1 MAEIRTVRDTEPRA
15 VLMFP
20 GAAGELQPYLPRDV
34 DAELDKAL
42 AKPSFVLLV
51 HGHAAGTRRTAYE
64 ALVRNL
70 PDAALVIDP
79 DFDELDSLAPDGKAV
94 VWIDRLLSDHGVEL
108 RQLELLHEWWS
119 AGKHR
124 WVLAIARDGDLD
136 QPTIGYVAA
145 NLATNLVRISDRLS
159 ARERTAAAALFPDR
173 GAAFTMQELVDSIDG
188 HQSETRLAAGYQ
200 ADGYDGVDRLGITAD
215 VRMLA
220 DLMTSRLIEPPL
232 SIGLFGNWGSG
243 KSFFM
248 RQMHDRVRTL
258 ADAARAA
265 EQAAGAQG
273 RAVSSYCSSV
283 RQITFNAWHY
293 TEANL
298 WASLATHIFDNLA
311 ASGTEDDLRWR
322 TTDLADQRKAEES
335 LLNQLSTVRM
345 ERMLLTAHQEQQTT
359 RRRTPKAVTTA
370 LLRSLTRE
378 DLSWIASELD
388 APSPGAEDVRRFADE
403 IVGLHGETRGLWQRL
418 RSDPVPY
425 VVLGGGVLV
434 VVALSLVLGWTGW
447 TGLAGVLTVV
457 GAAAT
462 TVARLR
468 TAVGRIRA
476 VADKLDAPDQHAVAT
491 AKRIAELD
499 DEEDRLQR
507 AVADLAPGH
516 DAAAFAQSRHGSQ
529 DYRQHLGVVS
539 LLRRDLDTF
548 AAMLDRERDSSGGT
562 TGVERIVLYI
572 DDLDRC
578 PPAVVIQ
585 VLEAVHLLLALRLFV
600 VVVGVDAR
608 WLTRAIRLHYAAML
622 DGAAGDG
629 PDDDT
634 LAANY
639 LEKIFQVPF
648 VVSPMGENG
657 FATLVRG
664 LADTEEEAEDLT
676 PVPHISRVLVGEP
689 PRQAERPSAT
699 STPEPT
705 TPLVAPELRPPRLR
719 ISKPELE
726 FLTTLAPLVGS
737 PRATKRL
744 VNLYRLVRA
753 RFSRAEL
760 ERFVGTGSNAD
771 APCRAVLVLLA
782 ALVGQPGSVQPLF
795 AALAAAPPEQ
805 TLMSTLAKL
814 DANTPLHAALSRMTT
829 GTDAPPAFAQS
840 YQEWLPLVSR
850 FSFAVSSPPASTG
863 PTDTLTQ
870 R

>member
-70 PDAALVIDP
+70 PNAVLVVDP
-79 DFDELDSLAPDGKAV
+79 EFDELNNFDPDGEAV
-94 VWIDRLLSDHGVEL
+94 VWIDRLLSDDGVEL
-108 RQLELLHEWWS
+108 RQLERLNGWWS
-119 AGKHR
+119 AGKRR
-124 WVLAIARDGDLD
+124 WVLTIVREGDVD
-136 QPTIGYVAA
+136 QPLIKHLAA
-145 NLATNLVRISDRLS
+145 YLATDLVRISDQLS
-159 ARERTAAAALFPDR
+159 ERERTAAAALFPNR
-173 GAAFTMQELVDSIDG
+173 VSASTMQELVGSIGEPD
-188 HQSETRLAAGYQ
+188 TRHSAAYH

-232 SIGLFGNWGSG
+232 SIGLFGSWGSG

-248 RQMHDRVRTL
+248 RQMHQRVRTL

-322 TTDLADQRKAEES
+322 TTDLADQRKAEDS
-335 LLNQLSTVRM
+335 LLDQLSTVRM

-359 RRRTPKAVTTA
+359 RRRTPRAVTTA

-388 APSPGAEDVRRFADE
+388 VPSPGAEDVRRFADE
-403 IVGLHGETRGLWQRL
+403 FVGLHGETRGLWQRL

-425 VVLGGGVLV
+425 VVLGGGLLV
-434 VVALSLVLGWTGW
+434 VVGLSLVLGWTGW

-462 TVARLR
+462 TMARLR

-548 AAMLDRERDSSGGT
+548 AAMLDRERGSSDGT

-622 DGAAGDG
+622 DGGAGAR

-664 LADTEEEAEDLT
+664 LADTEEAEDLV

-689 PRQAERPSAT
+689 TRQAERPSAT
-699 STPEPT
+699 STAQPT
-705 TPLVAPELRPPRLR
+705 TPPVAPELRPPRLR
-719 ISKPELE
+719 ISKPELT

-760 ERFVGTGSNAD
+760 ERFVGTGND

-805 TLMSTLAKL
+805 TLTSVLATL
-814 DANTPLHAALSRMTT
+814 DANTTLHAALSRLTT
-829 GTDAPPAFAQS
+829 SADAPPAFAQS

-850 FSFAVSSPPASTG
+850 FSFAVSSPPANTT
-863 PTDTLTQ
+863 PAQD
-870 R
+870 